1 MSVIHNYDIAERIKW
16 YSQLSELHN
25 GNPFKIKSYQSAAY
39 RIERIAEPLS
49 TLSLEQLRAHDGIG
63 KSIADKVFEI
73 INTGTFAELDELIN
87 QTPEGVQQ
95 LFSVKGIGPKK
106 IAYIWNQLGID
117 SIGELL
123 YACNENRLAQAKGF
137 GLKTQESVKQSILF
151 ILENSNK
158 YHYARAEKLAL
169 AMIQNL
175 SNTLAANTFIEPVG
189 HMRRKSEVID
199 CIELLVA
206 TDNQSNNWSQLLESS
221 LHATQVQSIASGYSF
236 LLPEGMQVKL
246 FIHSTSH
253 IGFYQLCYTGNEDH
267 LAQLGINL
275 QMPIHGTEAEI
286 YTQLGMQFIEPEL
299 REGRGE
305 VEQAKQHKLPQLI
318 TWSDLKGTLH
328 NHTTYSDGIHSLEE
342 MALQAKG
349 MGLQY
354 LGVCDHSQSAQYAG
368 GLKPE
373 IVLKQFKEIDA
384 LNIKLA
390 PFKIF
395 KGIESD
401 ILGDGSLD
409 YEPELLAQFELIVAS
424 VHSNLKMTEEKAMM
438 RLLKAIENPYTTILG
453 HPTGRLLLMRE
464 GYPINHQKIIDACAA
479 NGVAIEINA
488 NPYRLDLDWR
498 WIDYALQKGVWLCI
512 NPDAHEK
519 DGYND
524 MHYGIHVARKGG
536 LSANKCLNALSLADF
551 ESFLKQSHSKRP

>member
-1 MSVIHNYDIAERIKW
+1 
-16 YSQLSELHN
+16 
-25 GNPFKIKSYQSAAY
+25 
-39 RIERIAEPLS
+39 
-49 TLSLEQLRAHDGIG
+49 
-63 KSIADKVFEI
+63 
-73 INTGTFAELDELIN
+73 
-87 QTPEGVQQ
+87 
-95 LFSVKGIGPKK
+95 
-106 IAYIWNQLGID
+106 
-117 SIGELL
+117 
-123 YACNENRLAQAKGF
+123 
-137 GLKTQESVKQSILF
+137 
-151 ILENSNK
+151 
-158 YHYARAEKLAL
+158 
-169 AMIQNL
+169 
-175 SNTLAANTFIEPVG
+175 
-189 HMRRKSEVID
+189 
-199 CIELLVA
+199 
-206 TDNQSNNWSQLLESS
+206 
-221 LHATQVQSIASGYSF
+221 
-236 LLPEGMQVKL
+236 
-246 FIHSTSH
+246 
-253 IGFYQLCYTGNEDH
+253 
-267 LAQLGINL
+267 
-275 QMPIHGTEAEI
+275 
-286 YTQLGMQFIEPEL
+286 
-299 REGRGE
+299 
-305 VEQAKQHKLPQLI
+305 
-318 TWSDLKGTLH
+318 
-328 NHTTYSDGIHSLEE
+328 

-395 KGIESD
+395 KGVESD

-524 MHYGIHVARKGG
+524 MHYGTHVARKGG